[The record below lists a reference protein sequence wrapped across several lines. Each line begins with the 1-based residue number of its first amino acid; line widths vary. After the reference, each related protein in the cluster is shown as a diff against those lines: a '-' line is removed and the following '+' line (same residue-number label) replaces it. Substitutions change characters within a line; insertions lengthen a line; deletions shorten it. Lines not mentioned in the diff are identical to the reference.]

1 MAELQA
7 FIAWFDPAEQF
18 GFYGR
23 EIFIAVIDVYEIV
36 RSKNNHLCSD
46 MTKTS

>member
-18 GFYGR
+18 GFNGR
-23 EIFIAVIDVYEIV
+23 EIFIAVIDVFDV
-36 RSKNNHLCSD
+36 RSKITIFVLI
-46 MTKTS
+46 